1 MKHIYTYSYIKTSL
15 IEEPLTKYNFIV
27 KNAELIDVY
36 QGINRGIE
44 ELTVA
49 YVRMNEVSILE
60 NVKKCF
66 SIDWTKYNTVQPV
79 CSVIAW

>member
-1 MKHIYTYSYIKTSL
+1 MNHVYTYSYIKANL

-36 QGINRGIE
+36 QDINRGIE

-49 YVRMNEVSILE
+49 YVRMNEVGILE

-66 SIDWTKYNTVQPV
+66 SIDWTKYTTVQPV
-79 CSVIAW
+79 